1 MLNITLIQP
10 QTCDISVEP
19 PKSLAILAAVLD
31 RAGYNARIIDLQIP
45 EVRNKWES
53 IFKSEKVD
61 LVGLT
66 AMTPHIMDASQIA
79 SRVREIDPNVPI
91 IAGGVHASLLPEKTL
106 EEFPVFDLL
115 VISEG
120 ENTILELADR
130 LKNKKSMIDKSVL
143 GIAYRTKNET
153 VVTPPRPRIT
163 DLDSLPK
170 FDHDY
175 YDFDYYL
182 KNNTV
187 DAAENSVSLIVSR
200 GCPFNCKFCATR
212 NFWTNR
218 YIANSPGRVIEEI
231 KYAID
236 RGGEFMRFRDSTF
249 IINKKWVH
257 ELCDRMIREKLHIRW
272 TVNARVDQVEYN
284 LLKHMKKAGLES
296 IYFGVESGTQKMLDF
311 YGKGITLKKVEDA
324 FELCRK
330 LKIKTGGY
338 FMLGALP
345 ETREDMEATYQFA
358 KKLKADVSL
367 SFVFMPLP
375 GSDLFDYYIKQGYKV
390 DYSKIKSDKASF
402 PAAGY
407 TLEEL
412 EAMRSKWWEDLN
424 NLNPKS
430 NVFMRAINMVLDIR
444 STRDMKRIWRRV
456 KKRLPLYKIYD
467 S

>member
-106 EEFPVFDLL
+106 EEFPIFDLL

-424 NLNPKS
+424 SLNPKS

>member
-31 RAGYNARIIDLQIP
+31 RAGYNARLIDLQIP

-130 LKNKKSMIDKSVL
+130 LKNKKSMMDKSVL

-153 VVTPPRPRIT
+153 VITPPRPRIT

-284 LLKHMKKAGLES
+284 LLKHMKKAGLQS

-412 EAMRSKWWEDLN
+412 EAMRRKWWEDLN
-424 NLNPKS
+424 SLNPKS